1 MTVSNETVINKM
13 IQQLEKAKMSIHDEA
28 IVVDHISKVKL
39 LAELILEDCVEKSP
53 TIKQEKPNYIPMEK
67 NYVDNKIAVKTVEE
81 DETSIFD
88 F

>member
-13 IQQLEKAKMSIHDEA
+13 IQQLEKAKRSIHDEA

-39 LAELILEDCVEKSP
+39 LAELILEEYVEKSP
-53 TIKQEKPNYIPMEK
+53 TIKQEKLNYIPMEK